1 MFKPSAI
8 TLALSL
14 ALFSGSQQAN
24 DSRVIVTNK
33 APTPEQ
39 TTPRDTTTNPEET
52 RNQGR
57 PISDIKKIDLPDMG
71 DSSGTL
77 MSPAEEKE
85 FGEEFFRSLHS
96 QITVN
101 QDAEIQ
107 EYIQTIGQNLA
118 LNCDDPSHPFHF
130 FVVME
135 NDINAFAGPGGY
147 IGVNS
152 GLILMTEAESELA
165 SVMAHEISH
174 VTQRHLFRAAE
185 AAGRLSIPS
194 AAGMLAAILL
204 GSQSPAM
211 GQAAIMAIMGGSIQF
226 QINFTRANEEEADRV
241 GMQTLAAS
249 DFDPRSMPIFF
260 ERLQQATR
268 YYGQGIPEFL
278 RTHPVTQSRISDTR
292 GRAET
297 YPYKQY
303 PDSLG
308 YQLTKAKIRVISDN
322 NTGAAADYFQ
332 ARISQG
338 TLEQRT
344 VARYGQA
351 LLALKAEKFKEA
363 EAQFQ
368 ALAHEYPAQPQYA
381 TGLARTA
388 FNEHNYTLAV
398 MRYQKLTEQ
407 FPENDAIKLEYIAA
421 LLKTEK
427 PDLAR
432 QNLLSLSPQM
442 QRLPN
447 YWELLAQTYSDLH
460 QLAESHRYLAEYY
473 YAMGETPDAI
483 LQIKLAQA
491 SKGLNFQLS
500 SILSERLNFFYA
512 QQIEA
517 KRNR

>member
-14 ALFSGSQQAN
+14 TLLPVSPQA
-24 DSRVIVTNK
+24 DEQRVIVTHDGLP
-33 APTPEQ
+33 APGQPVKPEPPPAPQ
-39 TTPRDTTTNPEET
+39 STE
-52 RNQGR
+52 
-57 PISDIKKIDLPDMG
+57 IKKIDLPDMG

-77 MSPAEEKE
+77 ISPAEEKE

-96 QITVN
+96 QITIN

-107 EYIQTIGQNLA
+107 EYIQSIGRKLA
-118 LNCDDPSHPFHF
+118 ANSDAPGHPFHF

-185 AAGRLSIPS
+185 AAGRLSIPT

-204 GSQSPAM
+204 GTRSAAM

-226 QINFTRANEEEADRV
+226 QINFTRENEAEADRV

-249 DFDPRSMPIFF
+249 HYDPRSMPTFF

-268 YYGQGIPEFL
+268 FSGQGVPEFL
-278 RTHPVTQSRISDTR
+278 RTHPVTESRISDTR

-303 PDSLG
+303 PDSLD
-308 YQLTKAKIRVISDN
+308 YQLTKAKIRVLTVTD
-322 NTGAAADYFQ
+322 TAAVQDYFQ
-332 ARISQG
+332 TRLTRG
-338 TLEQRT
+338 TAEQRA
-344 VARYGQA
+344 VARYG
-351 LLALKAEKFKEA
+351 LGLMALKAEKYKEA
-363 EAQFQ
+363 ETIFQ
-368 ALAHEYPAQPQYA
+368 ALAHEYPNQPQYV

-388 FNEHNYTLAV
+388 LDARNFNLAAA
-398 MRYQKLTEQ
+398 RYKKLTEQ
-407 FPENDAIKLEYIAA
+407 FPDNTAIKLEYINA
-421 LLKTEK
+421 LLKDDKTE
-427 PDLAR
+427 LAR
-432 QNLLSLSPQM
+432 KNLVALNPDPQ
-442 QRLPN
+442 QLPT
-447 YWELLAQTYSDLH
+447 YSELLAETYNKLN
-460 QLAESHRYLAEYY
+460 QPAESHRYLAEYY
-473 YAMGETPDAI
+473 FSMGQTRDAI
-483 LQIKLAQA
+483 MQIRLAQE
-491 SKGLNFQLS
+491 SKGLNFQLA
-500 SILSERLNFFYA
+500 SILNERLNFF
-512 QQIEA
+512 QNQEQEA
-517 KRNR
+517 KANR

>member
-1 MFKPSAI
+1 MFKPTAI
-8 TLALSL
+8 TLTLSL
-14 ALFSGSQQAN
+14 ALFPAPQQAN
-24 DSRVIVTNK
+24 EQRVIVTHK
-33 APTPEQ
+33 SLSAPQP
-39 TTPRDTTTNPEET
+39 DTLGGQET
-52 RNQGR
+52 SSPAQQA
-57 PISDIKKIDLPDMG
+57 SEIKKIELPDMG

-77 MSPAEEKE
+77 ISPAEEKE
-85 FGEEFFRSLHS
+85 FGEAFFRSLHS
-96 QITVN
+96 QITIN

-107 EYIQTIGQNLA
+107 EYIQSVGQKLA
-118 LNCDDPSHPFHF
+118 ANSDAPGHPFHF

-204 GSQSPAM
+204 GTQSPAM
-211 GQAAIMAIMGGSIQF
+211 GQAAIMAIMAGNVQF
-226 QINFTRANEEEADRV
+226 QINFTRENEEEADRV

-249 DFDPRSMPIFF
+249 RYDPRSMPTFF

-268 YYGQGIPEFL
+268 YYGQAVPEFL
-278 RTHPVTQSRISDTR
+278 RTHPVTASRISDTR

-308 YQLTKAKIRVISDN
+308 YQLTKAKIRVLSDT
-322 NTGAAADYFQ
+322 NTAAATEYFQ
-332 ARISQG
+332 SRLMQG
-338 TLEQRT
+338 TVEQRS
-344 VARYGQA
+344 VAHYAMG
-351 LLALKAEKFKEA
+351 LIALKAEKFKEA
-363 EAQFQ
+363 EGIFQ
-368 ALAHEYPAQPQYA
+368 TLIHDYPEQPQYA
-381 TGLARTA
+381 IALARA
-388 FNEHNYTLAV
+388 ALDARNFPLAV
-398 MRYQKLTEQ
+398 NRYKKLTEQ
-407 FPENDAIKLEYIAA
+407 FPDNDAIKLDYIAS

-427 PDLAR
+427 ADLAR
-432 QNLLSLSPQM
+432 NNLLALNPQI
-442 QRLPN
+442 QRLPI
-447 YWELLAQTYSDLH
+447 YWELLAQAYSDLN
-460 QLAESHRYLAEYY
+460 QPAESHRYLAEYY
-473 YAMGETPDAI
+473 YAMGQTKDAI
-483 LQIKLAQA
+483 LQIKLAQE

-500 SILSERLNFFYA
+500 SILSERLHFFFN
-512 QQIEA
+512 QEQEA